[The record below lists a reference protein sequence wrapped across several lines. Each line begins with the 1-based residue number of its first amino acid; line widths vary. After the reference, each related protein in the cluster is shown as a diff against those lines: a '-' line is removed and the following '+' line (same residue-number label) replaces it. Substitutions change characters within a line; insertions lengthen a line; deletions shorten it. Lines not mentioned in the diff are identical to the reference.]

1 MKLPFQT
8 QGIGS
13 LDLTLPFRSML
24 LLNHKQVRYHLLIRP
39 KKTEV
44 EIVPGVIYQNKQFV
58 RGKSYPT
65 EQRQIAI
72 KQSRQ
77 FFEEQQEQRLCLL
90 IESPR
95 NLTLWHEDP
104 QAKLANAETLDA
116 SIVANLNLKQIVRYM
131 RGRDGLDIQERR
143 YHLTAY
149 PKCFIGS
156 EAVAWMVN
164 RLKLSPTEAIHLGQ
178 RLIEE
183 KWIHHVADKHPFED
197 DHLFYRFY
205 LDE

>member
-1 MKLPFQT
+1 
-8 QGIGS
+8 
-13 LDLTLPFRSML
+13 ML

-39 KKTEV
+39 TGVEI

-58 RGKSYPT
+58 RGKSYPK

-77 FFEEQQEQRLCLL
+77 FFEEQEEQRLCLL

-95 NLTLWHEDP
+95 SLTLWHEDP
-104 QAKLANAETLDA
+104 QAKLANSETLDA
-116 SIVANLNLKQIVRYM
+116 NVVENLSLKQVVRYM
-131 RGRDGLDIQERR
+131 RGKDGLDIQERR

-149 PKCFIGS
+149 PKCFVGGD
-156 EAVAWMVN
+156 AVKWMVK

-183 KWIHHVADKHPFED
+183 KWIHHVADKHSFKDEA
-197 DHLFYRFY
+197 LFYRFY